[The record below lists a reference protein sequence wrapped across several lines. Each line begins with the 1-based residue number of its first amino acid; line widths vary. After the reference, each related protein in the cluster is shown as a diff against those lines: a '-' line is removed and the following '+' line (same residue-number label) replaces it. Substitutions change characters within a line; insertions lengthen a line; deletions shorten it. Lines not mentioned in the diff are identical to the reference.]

1 MILWDSFHTKNL
13 EVKQEPVDSDDKWFE
28 VKQEPQNVA
37 SGSESEDETFVF
49 QDALIDNP
57 TLAESGKVA
66 WIGGESL
73 FFVVAPH
80 TQFNIAPPQL
90 V

>member
-1 MILWDSFHTKNL
+1 MTLLDSFHTKNV
-13 EVKQEPVDSDDKWFE
+13 EVKQEPVDSDDRLFE

-37 SGSESEDETFVF
+37 SGSESEDETFVL

-57 TLAESGKVA
+57 ALAESGKVA
-66 WIGGESL
+66 WIGGKSL
-73 FFVVAPH
+73 VFVLAAY
-80 TQFNIAPPQL
+80 TQFNIGHPQL

>member
-13 EVKQEPVDSDDKWFE
+13 EVKQEPVDSDDRWFE

-49 QDALIDNP
+49 QDSLIDNP

-66 WIGGESL
+66 WIGSESL
-73 FFVVAPH
+73 AFVFTAY
-80 TQFNIAPPQL
+80 TQFNMAPPQL